1 MNNSINQT
9 PTIPIKQVVLN
20 KKFIP
25 LVVGSSTIENVKL
38 QAKLFDVGCLSFF
51 LHPFSNY

>member
-1 MNNSINQT
+1 MNSSINQP

-25 LVVGSSTIENVKL
+25 LVVGSSTIDNVQL
-38 QAKLFDVGCLSFF
+38 QAKLFDVNFF
-51 LHPFSNY
+51 IFK

>member
-9 PTIPIKQVVLN
+9 STIPINKVVLN

-25 LVVGSSTIENVKL
+25 LVVGSSTIENVSVL
-38 QAKLFDVGCLSFF
+38 QAKLFDVGALAAFYVTFF
-51 LHPFSNY
+51 